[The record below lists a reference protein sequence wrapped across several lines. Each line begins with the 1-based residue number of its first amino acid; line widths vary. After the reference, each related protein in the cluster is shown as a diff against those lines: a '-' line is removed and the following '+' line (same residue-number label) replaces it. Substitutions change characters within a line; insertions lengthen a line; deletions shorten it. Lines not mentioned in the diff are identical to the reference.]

1 MRLDRWVGEALSSR
15 AKAREAIA
23 QGRVKVNG
31 ATVRDGAFGVSEG
44 DRVLLDGAAVGARET
59 LHLMLHKPA
68 GCVTARED
76 AALPTVFDLLPPGLR
91 TPELSAVGRLDRD
104 VTGLLLLTEDG
115 QLAHR
120 LISPR
125 FEVEKVYRAI
135 VEGRLTEADICRMA
149 EGVALSDFT
158 ARPARLAILSAADD
172 SSAALLT
179 VHEGRFHQVKR
190 MFAAL
195 HHPVKALHRQSVGGI
210 ELDAALAP
218 GEFRKLTPEET
229 AHLYKLTEMNP

>member
-1 MRLDRWVGEALSSR
+1 MRLDRLVGEALSSR
-15 AKAREAIA
+15 ARAREVIA

-31 ATVRDGAFGVSEG
+31 ATVRDGAYGASDSDAVT
-44 DRVLLDGAAVGARET
+44 LDGAAIGKRGA

-76 AALPTVFDLLPPGLR
+76 AHLPTVFGLLPPAFR

-125 FEVEKVYRAI
+125 FGVEKEYLAR
-135 VEGRLTEADICRMA
+135 VEGRLTDGDVRRMA
-149 EGVALSDFT
+149 EGVELHDFT
-158 ARPARLAILSAADD
+158 ARPARLMILEASDAF
-172 SSAALLT
+172 SLALLT
-179 VHEGRFHQVKR
+179 VHEGKFHQVKR

-195 HHPVKALHRQSVGGI
+195 GHPVAALHRQSVGGVR
-210 ELDAALAP
+210 LDGSLAP
-218 GEFRKLTPEET
+218 GAHRKLAPEET
-229 AHLYKLTEMNP
+229 ARLYAVTEMNP

>member
-1 MRLDRWVGEALSSR
+1 VGEALSSR

-31 ATVRDGAFGVSEG
+31 VTVRDGALGISEG

-59 LHLMLHKPA
+59 LHLMLFKPA

-76 AALPTVFDLLPPGLR
+76 AKLPTVFDLLPPGLR
-91 TPELSAVGRLDRD
+91 TEELSAVGRLDRD

-125 FEVEKVYRAI
+125 FGVEKVYRAI
-135 VEGRLTEADICRMA
+135 VEGRLTEADVRIVA

-158 ARPARLAILSAADD
+158 ALPAKLMILEASDA
-172 SSAALLT
+172 SSVALLT
-179 VHEGRFHQVKR
+179 VHEGKFHQVKR

-195 HHPVKALHRQSVGGI
+195 HHPVEALHRQSVGGI
-210 ELDAALAP
+210 PLDESLAP
-218 GEFRKLTPEET
+218 GAFRKLTPEET
-229 AHLYKLTEMNP
+229 AKLYKLTEMNP

>member
-1 MRLDRWVGEALSSR
+1 MRLDRLVGEALSSR

-23 QGRVKVNG
+23 QGRVRVNG
-31 ATVRDGAFGVSEG
+31 APVKNGAYNAPDSDV
-44 DRVLLDGAAVGARET
+44 VTLDGAVIGKREA

-76 AALPTVFDLLPPGLR
+76 AHFSTVFDLIPPNLR
-91 TPELSAVGRLDRD
+91 TEALSAVGRLDRD

-125 FEVEKVYRAI
+125 FRVEKVYLAR
-135 VEGRLTEADICRMA
+135 VEGRLCASDAARVAD
-149 EGVALSDFT
+149 GLVLHDFT
-158 ARPARLAILSAADD
+158 ARPAILEILEASDEGSRAR
-172 SSAALLT
+172 LT
-179 VHEGRFHQVKR
+179 VHEGKFHQVKR

-195 HHPVKALHRQSVGGI
+195 GHPVETLHRLSVGGVM
-210 ELDAALAP
+210 LDASLAP
-218 GEFRKLTPEET
+218 GEFRRLTPEE
-229 AHLYKLTEMNP
+229 AARLYKLTEMNP